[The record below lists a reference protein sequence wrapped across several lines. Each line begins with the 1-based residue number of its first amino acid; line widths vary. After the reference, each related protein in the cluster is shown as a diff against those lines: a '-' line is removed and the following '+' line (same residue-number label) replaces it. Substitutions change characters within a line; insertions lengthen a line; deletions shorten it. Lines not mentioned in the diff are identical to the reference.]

1 MVSSRPKPKK
11 SGDLELDLDLESL
24 AREVREF
31 DGVKRKRA
39 INDLIKRLGDADQV
53 GSRTVTGFGE
63 DAAVLRVDDDNFILL
78 AVDGI
83 WGKLLNA
90 DPWWAGYCAV
100 LVNVNDIAAMGGT
113 PLAMV
118 NLTSTQN
125 KEICAELGRGMEDG
139 VRKFGVPMVGGH
151 LHPDTSY
158 DALDVGIVGTVGRE
172 SVIFSS
178 GARPGDKVLVAVDL
192 DGRIYPSYKLAWDN
206 TTKRSPAEVRRQLQ
220 TMVEI
225 GERKLATAG
234 KDISN
239 PGTLGTL
246 GMLLESSGVGATV
259 ELEKIPRP
267 EAETVGTEQ
276 MSLEHW
282 LKMYPG
288 TGFVLT
294 VESEE
299 KGAECAE
306 IFGDAGVQAAVVG
319 EVNASKKLKIT
330 RTSGTAGGAETAT
343 VFDLNREIITG
354 IVHEKRF

>member
-1 MVSSRPKPKK
+1 MRDMNQGEGVN
-11 SGDLELDLDLESL
+11 LESL
-24 AREVREF
+24 AAELRNFE
-31 DGVKRKRA
+31 GVKRKGA
-39 INDLIKRLGDADQV
+39 IRDLVKTLENADRV
-53 GSRTVTGFGE
+53 GSKTIAGFGE

-113 PLAMV
+113 ALAMV
-118 NLTSTQN
+118 NLTSTQ
-125 KEICAELGRGMEDG
+125 KKHICAELGRGMQDG
-139 VRKFGVPMVGGH
+139 VKKFGVPMVGGH

-158 DALDVGIVGTVGRE
+158 DALDVGVVGTVKRN

-178 GARPGDKVLVAVDL
+178 GAKPGDKIVVAIDL
-192 DGRIYPSYKLAWDN
+192 DGRIYPEYNLAWDN
-206 TTKRSPAEVRRQLQ
+206 TTRKSAAVIKRQLN

-225 GERKLATAG
+225 GEKRLATAG

-246 GMLLESSGVGATV
+246 GMLLESSGVGARV

-267 EAETVGTEQ
+267 DSEEVPISIA
-276 MSLEHW
+276 HW

-294 VESEE
+294 VED
-299 KGAECAE
+299 AERGTECINIFENAGITAAMIGE
-306 IFGDAGVQAAVVG
+306 ID
-319 EVNASKKLKIT
+319 ASKKLMIED
-330 RTSGTAGGAETAT
+330 GAEKAT
-343 VFDLNREIITG
+343 VFDLNQEIITG
-354 IVHEKRF
+354 IK

>member
-1 MVSSRPKPKK
+1 MR
-11 SGDLELDLDLESL
+11 DMNLESL
-24 AREVREF
+24 AAELRNFE
-31 DGVKRKRA
+31 GVKRKRG
-39 INDLIKRLGDADQV
+39 IRDLVEILGTADRV
-53 GSRTVTGFGE
+53 GSKTIAGFGE

-113 PLAMV
+113 ALAMV
-118 NLTSTQN
+118 NLTSTQ
-125 KEICAELGRGMEDG
+125 KRHICAELGRGMQDG
-139 VRKFGVPMVGGH
+139 VKKFGVPMVGGH

-158 DALDVGIVGTVGRE
+158 DALDVGIVGTVKRD

-178 GARPGDKVLVAVDL
+178 GAKPGDKIVVAIDL
-192 DGRIYPSYKLAWDN
+192 DGRIYPKYNLAWDN
-206 TTKRSPAEVRRQLQ
+206 TTRKSAAAIKRQLD

-225 GERKLATAG
+225 GEKRLATAG

-246 GMLLESSGVGATV
+246 GMLLESSGVGARV

-267 EAETVGTEQ
+267 DTEEV
-276 MSLEHW
+276 SIAHW

-294 VESEE
+294 VEDAER
-299 KGAECAE
+299 GAECIN
-306 IFGDAGVQAAVVG
+306 IFEDAGITASMVG
-319 EVNASKKLKIT
+319 EIDASKKLMIED
-330 RTSGTAGGAETAT
+330 GANKAT
-343 VFDLNREIITG
+343 VFDLSKEIITG
-354 IVHEKRF
+354 IK